1 MSMPPT
7 RLPDPWKSRTGAGPR
22 RGRPRRKIEPA
33 QASAAIDR
41 GLHAFVGRSFP
52 DLWEDLSDDGR
63 EMFVRGLMEA
73 ASRPPEDREQAITEV
88 VATWYEAQSL
98 LYAPLDDEPYTAEDA
113 AATEAAMESVA
124 QG

>member
-41 GLHAFVGRSFP
+41 GLHDFVGRSFP

-73 ASRPPEDREQAITEV
+73 ASRPLIASVLSGPYLACPPT
-88 VATWYEAQSL
+88 ATSGVCRGLWTIGACGW
-98 LYAPLDDEPYTAEDA
+98 
-113 AATEAAMESVA
+113 ATGA
-124 QG
+124 